1 MIPEAIDRNARHIKE
16 ERDNMKIGVSSYSW
30 SRYLSE
36 GKLDLFGVISATA
49 EIGFTGIEFTGLGPN
64 GDGQDPIEFAKIVK
78 DKCAEAKLEVL
89 SWTIGADFLKNDVAA
104 EIERLKGQ
112 VDIAAA
118 LGSPTMRHDATGGF
132 PNRGNNLADYI
143 EALPIVAKGYSGVTE
158 YAADKGVKTMIEN
171 HGFFF
176 QDSDRIEA
184 LIEKVN
190 NPNFG
195 ALIDIGNFLCA
206 DEEPTQAV
214 KRVAPYAFHVHAK
227 DFHVKPPTSDPGE
240 GWFRSRGGVPLR
252 GAIVGHGNVDTKR
265 CIEILKEA
273 GYQGYLSIEFEGMED
288 NRRALE
294 IGYANLKRFAGE

>member
-1 MIPEAIDRNARHIKE
+1 
-16 ERDNMKIGVSSYSW
+16 MKLGVSSYSW

-36 GKLDLFGVISATA
+36 GKLDMFGVIKATA
-49 EIGFTGIEFTGLGPN
+49 EIGFAGIEFTDLGPQSN
-64 GDGQDPIEFAKIVK
+64 DKDPIEAAKEIK
-78 DKCAEAKLEVL
+78 AACAEAKLEIT
-89 SWTIGADFLKNDVAA
+89 SWTIGADFIRNDVDA

-118 LGSPTMRHDATGGF
+118 LGAPTMRHDATGGF
-132 PNRGNNLADYI
+132 PGRANNLSDFI

-158 YAADKGVKTMIEN
+158 YAADKGVKTMVEN

-184 LIEKVN
+184 LITRVN

-206 DEEPTQAV
+206 DEEPIRAV
-214 KRVAPYAFHVHAK
+214 KRLAPYAFHVHAK
-227 DFHVKPPTSDPGE
+227 DFHVKCPTSDPGE

-252 GAIVGHGNVDTKR
+252 GAIVGHGNVYTKR
-265 CIEILKEA
+265 CIELLKEA
-273 GYQGYLSIEFEGMED
+273 GYNGYLSIEFEGMED
-288 NRRALE
+288 NQRALQ
-294 IGYANLKRFAGE
+294 IGFANLQRYTA